1 MKKITLLSIFLIV
14 TTLTATNAQQI
25 TSPTENKTVTHV
37 IGNHYDVVY
46 TDVNGNM
53 FQEGQYF
60 KIGERFK
67 PHGIWKL
74 YDRNSFELVTT
85 AKYDKGEQIWVET
98 IVDGETLR
106 VDKYDL
112 KVKRLE
118 ERIAA
123 LEQKVKEL
131 E

>member
-14 TTLTATNAQQI
+14 TALTATNAQQI

>member
-1 MKKITLLSIFLIV
+1 MKRITLLSFFLIV
-14 TTLTATNAQQI
+14 TALTATNAQQI
-25 TSPTENKTVTHV
+25 TTPTENKTVTHV